1 MKFFKHTGLF
11 GFLMMLNYSCTF
23 YYKTSDIDSNLKKSV
38 SQINVNCSTVQ
49 TKIGIVQKDFVSLK
63 CNSTDPTIQKATN
76 YLQAIETSM
85 KELNQIK
92 AGVNS
97 EYDNFLRYSKGKNQ
111 IQSKTE
117 EWKKFKQTKK
127 ILKSAAKDFKKKG
140 NELNKIATDFSEFKE
155 KELSTIQYID
165 VVSFDKEIDE
175 TNQDLSKL
183 EKDLLAKLKVQETQI
198 GEIISRKQASHPDK
212 CKILSDD
219 LVKIS
224 EEKNKVTTIRRQFSE
239 TSANF
244 KKATIGFLRIYS
256 CSEDWDIIQKMQE
269 KMISYQSELQ
279 LVDLKLHLIHDQ
291 IQELITSMN

>member
-1 MKFFKHTGLF
+1 MKFFKHIGLV

-38 SQINVNCSTVQ
+38 SQINANCSTVQ

-117 EWKKFKQTKK
+117 EWKKFKQTKRIMK
-127 ILKSAAKDFKKKG
+127 TSSKDFKRKG
-140 NELNKIATDFSEFKE
+140 NKLFKIAADFSEFTTNEFKSIQFVDVLFYNKKFEELQGDFTNQE
-155 KELSTIQYID
+155 KELGIKIKNQESQ
-165 VVSFDKEIDE
+165 VV
-175 TNQDLSKL
+175 DLVSKKL
-183 EKDLLAKLKVQETQI
+183 E
-198 GEIISRKQASHPDK
+198 SHAEK
-212 CKILSDD
+212 CKILQED

-224 EEKNKVTTIRRQFSE
+224 EEKKKITNLKLQISE
-239 TSANF
+239 SINSF
-244 KKATIGFLRIYS
+244 KTATNGILKIYS
-256 CSEDWDIIQKMQE
+256 CSSDWD
-269 KMISYQSELQ
+269 MIKKIEGNMNQYQFELQ
-279 LVDLKLHLIHDQ
+279 TIVKNLSLIHAHMQ
-291 IQELITSMN
+291 AVITSMN